1 MEPEPINVADYERIA
16 AERLAAGPLAY
27 FGGGAGDELTMRENV
42 AAYHRWALRPRV
54 LVDVEKTTTATTILG
69 AEVSMPIL
77 VAPVAVQA
85 LAHPEGEAGM
95 ARAAAG
101 AGTIMSLS
109 TVASAR
115 PAEVAAAAP
124 GGRRWFQLYCFR
136 DRGVTDALV
145 AEAVESGF
153 EAIVVTVDAPRGG
166 KRERDLRT
174 GFQIPTGIGVPSVE
188 AAVGGGA
195 RLGIA
200 EVFDLVDPTL
210 GWSDIER
217 LAADSEVPVL
227 VKGVL
232 RGDDAG
238 LAIEHGA
245 AGVVVSNHG
254 GRQLDGA
261 MATIEALPEVA
272 EAVGGRCEIIVDG
285 GVRRGSHVL
294 VALALGATAVQV
306 GRPALWGLAA
316 DGEAGARRVLEL
328 LREELDVGLALL
340 GCRSPAEVGR
350 DRVRRVRAVL

>member
-16 AERLAAGPLAY
+16 AERLEAGPLGY
-27 FGGGAGDELTMRENV
+27 FRGGAGDEFTMRENI
-42 AAYHRWALRPRV
+42 AAYRRWALRPRV

-69 AEVSMPIL
+69 REVSMPIL
-77 VAPVAVQA
+77 VAPVALQA
-85 LAHPEGEAGM
+85 MAHPDGEAGM
-95 ARAAAG
+95 ARAAA
-101 AGTIMSLS
+101 AVGTIMSLS
-109 TVASAR
+109 TAATTR
-115 PAEVAAAAP
+115 PSEVAAAAP
-124 GGRRWFQLYCFR
+124 AGRRWFQLYCFR

-145 AEAVESGF
+145 SEAVESGF
-153 EAIVVTVDAPRGG
+153 EAIVVTADAPRGG

-174 GFQIPTGIGVPSVE
+174 GFRLPPGLGVPAVA
-188 AAVGGGA
+188 AAVGAPTG
-195 RLGIA
+195 LGISQM
-200 EVFDLVDPTL
+200 FDLVDPSL

-217 LAADSEVPVL
+217 LAAGSEVPVL
-227 VKGVL
+227 VKGLL
-232 RGDDAG
+232 RGDDAE
-238 LAIEHGA
+238 LAVEHGA

-261 MATIEALPEVA
+261 MATIDALPEVA

-285 GVRRGSHVL
+285 GVRRGTDVL

-340 GCRSPAEVGR
+340 GCHSPAEVGR
-350 DRVRRVRAVL
+350 DRVRHVNAVL

>member
-16 AERLAAGPLAY
+16 AERLEAGPLAY

-42 AAYHRWALRPRV
+42 AAYRRWALRPRV
-54 LVDVEKTTTATTILG
+54 LVDVERTTTATTVLG
-69 AEVSMPIL
+69 AEISMPIL

-85 LAHPEGEAGM
+85 LAHPDGEAGM

-109 TVASAR
+109 TIASAR

-136 DRGVTDALV
+136 DRGITDALV
-145 AEAVESGF
+145 AEAIESGF

-166 KRERDLRT
+166 KRDRDLRS

-195 RLGIA
+195 RLGIS
-200 EVFDLVDPTL
+200 EVFELVDPSL
-210 GWSDIER
+210 AWSDIER
-217 LAADSEVPVL
+217 LAAGSEVPVL

-232 RGDDAG
+232 RGDDAA
-238 LAIEHGA
+238 LAVEHGA

-261 MATIEALPEVA
+261 VATIEALPEVA

-285 GVRRGSHVL
+285 GVRRGGDVL
-294 VALALGATAVQV
+294 VALALGATAVQI
-306 GRPALWGLAA
+306 GRPALWGLVAG
-316 DGEAGARRVLEL
+316 GEAGARRVLEL
-328 LREELDVGLALL
+328 LREELDLGLALL

>member
-1 MEPEPINVADYERIA
+1 MESKPINIADYERIA
-16 AERLAAGPLAY
+16 AERLDAGPLAY
-27 FGGGAGDELTMRENV
+27 FGGGAGDEFTMRENV
-42 AAYHRWALRPRV
+42 AAYRRWALRPRV
-54 LVDVEKTTTATTILG
+54 LVDVEETTTATTVLG
-69 AEVSMPIL
+69 REVSMPIL

-85 LAHPEGEAGM
+85 LAHPDGEAGM

-109 TVASAR
+109 TIASAR

-145 AEAVESGF
+145 AEAVDSGF

-200 EVFDLVDPTL
+200 EVFQLVDPSL
-210 GWSDIER
+210 SWPDIER
-217 LAADSEVPVL
+217 LAAGTEVPVL

-232 RGDDAG
+232 RGDDAE
-238 LAIEHGA
+238 LAVEHGA

-261 MATIEALPEVA
+261 IATIEALPEVA
-272 EAVGGRCEIIVDG
+272 EAVGGRCEIIIDG
-285 GVRRGSHVL
+285 GVRRGEDVL

-306 GRPALWGLAA
+306 GRAALWGLAA

-340 GCRSPAEVGR
+340 GCRSPAEVTR